1 MMSRLT
7 KRTCACYL
15 NWQRRHRVKSSARP
29 ELTTAALRS
38 SQTTLATVDNFA
50 PHLARPDS
58 TYKLLKIVQ
67 TSGATS
73 VRRLFK
79 KY

>member
-1 MMSRLT
+1 M
-7 KRTCACYL
+7 KFP
-15 NWQRRHRVKSSARP
+15 ARP

-50 PHLARPDS
+50 PHLTRPDS
-58 TYKLLKIVQ
+58 IYKLWKIVQ

>member
-1 MMSRLT
+1 
-7 KRTCACYL
+7 
-15 NWQRRHRVKSSARP
+15 
-29 ELTTAALRS
+29 LRS

>member
-1 MMSRLT
+1 M
-7 KRTCACYL
+7 KF
-15 NWQRRHRVKSSARP
+15 SARP

-38 SQTTLATVDNFA
+38 SQTTLASVDNNFA
-50 PHLARPDS
+50 PHLTRPDF
-58 TYKLLKIVQ
+58 TYKLWKIVQ

-73 VRRLFK
+73 VLRLFK